1 MPASGDTL
9 MTNIGTGGMTTSY
22 VPTGG
27 FLDANEND
35 GFKKY
40 AANVAVGDF
49 DIENKN
55 TIVLNHAKSIV
66 LNYLAENYNF
76 IDGLPT
82 TMKQLGDQMEALVA
96 KLTQDGVSSPARY
109 RQLFFPAA
117 YSCYLYEPTVAEGTE
132 LDDQYKKNNW
142 MLPSIGLLSR
152 IYQFFYNSCGSATYQ
167 SGGRCTKE
175 NADET
180 ITTEALIPLFA
191 NILQRIHEAGIAST
205 PFAIP
210 DSSNYWSVTE
220 YSAIYAWIVYFGSGV
235 VSYGSKSVTSNVVRP
250 VAAFTF
256 TL

>member
-9 MTNIGTGGMTTSY
+9 MTNIGTGGMTTNY

-55 TIVLNHAKSIV
+55 TIVLNHAKSII
-66 LNYLAENYNF
+66 LNYLAENYTF

-82 TMKQLGDQMEALVA
+82 TMNELGDQMKALVA
-96 KLTQDGVSSPARY
+96 KLTEDGVSSPGRY
-109 RQLFFPAA
+109 RQLFFPAI
-117 YSCYLYEPTVAEGTE
+117 YSCYLYEPSVGEDEE
-132 LDDQYKKNNW
+132 LDDQYKKNKW
-142 MLPSIGLLSR
+142 MLPSSGLLAR
-152 IYQFFYNSCGSATYQ
+152 IYQFFYNSCGSATYD
-167 SGGRCTKE
+167 SGGRCTRA

-191 NILQRIHEAGIAST
+191 NILQRIYDAGITGT

-210 DSSNYWSVTE
+210 SNSYYWSVTE
-220 YSAIYAWIVYFGSGV
+220 YSAGFAWYVLFGSGYV
-235 VSYGSKSVTSNVVRP
+235 GYYSKYYTSNVVRP